1 MIKTFKFFCI
11 FFLILNLY
19 AQENSVFEDYN
30 TLEKN
35 YHSLGEQEKE
45 IYKTI
50 APSYENDFEKK
61 INEDSFI
68 PQGSL
73 VLNTKDY
80 AEEVYIDEVFAIDL
94 EVITTTKITFDLN
107 ISLDK
112 NEDMLWINP
121 NPIWDQKANSYYTR
135 LWFVA
140 KNLNANLNK
149 ITVSLSRNDR
159 IFQSSSLII
168 KPIKLKK
175 IDAPSNKYS
184 HIVANNLEVKQV
196 KASNFDNEN
205 MIVFIEL
212 LGENTN
218 LAGFNLK
225 DIQKQGVEAIKGE
238 FDKQSGFYYAI
249 LDKSKTRFEFS
260 YFNLNSKE
268 LKDFSLKIELKEDSV
283 STQSDLNPKTNDFN
297 FYKQIFFWILCGIL
311 AIWFVFKKS
320 YIALGLAILTLI
332 ASFLTQNSIYKAV
345 LKADSKIQILP
356 TQNSTHF
363 NSGKYQQEVEVVGS
377 RNDYK
382 KILFTNGKIGW
393 VKSENLS
400 KI

>member
-1 MIKTFKFFCI
+1 M
-11 FFLILNLY
+11 NLY

-35 YHSLGEQEKE
+35 YHSLDEQEKQ
-45 IYKTI
+45 IYNTI
-50 APSYENDFEKK
+50 APSDESYFDQK
-61 INEDSFI
+61 IIEDNFS
-68 PQGSL
+68 QNSL
-73 VLNTKDY
+73 VLNAKNYVD
-80 AEEVYIDEVFAIDL
+80 EVYIDEIFSIDL
-94 EVITTTKITFDLN
+94 EVITTTNISLDLN
-107 ISLDK
+107 ISFDK
-112 NEDMLWINP
+112 SEDMLWINP
-121 NPIWDQKANSYYTR
+121 NPLWEQKANSYYTK
-135 LWFVA
+135 LWFEA
-140 KNLNANLNK
+140 KSLNANLNK
-149 ITVSLSRNDR
+149 IIVSLSRNDH
-159 IFQSSSLII
+159 IVQNSSLII

-175 IDAPSNKYS
+175 INASSNKYS

-205 MIVFIEL
+205 MIIFIEL

-249 LDKSKTRFEFS
+249 LDKSKTRFDFS

-268 LKDFSLKIELKEDSV
+268 LKDFSLKIELKEDSI
-283 STQSDLNPKTNDFN
+283 STQSDLNPKTNDLN

-311 AIWFVFKKS
+311 AIWFIFKKS

-332 ASFLTQNSIYKAV
+332 ASFLTQNNIYKAI
-345 LKADSKIQILP
+345 LKADSNIQILP

-363 NSGKYQQEVEVVGS
+363 SSGNYQQEVEVIGS
-377 RNDYK
+377 RDNYK
-382 KILFTNGKIGW
+382 KILFINGKIGW

-400 KI
+400 KF